1 MQASS
6 RNNRGNLEL
15 SRLTLASLAVWLA
28 VTCLVACNQTTP
40 TASGTATAAVTPA
53 ADAALPVAT
62 IPAATSSATTVE
74 VATVEER
81 EQLGPRTEPASAEV
95 ALTQSTV
102 VADAST
108 PAAVEKLVV
117 AAAVNAADSAS
128 RFVFSADAGGQILA
142 AKLSP
147 PSQFE
152 FRPVPYISEP
162 KPWRTLRF
170 DPLPRDTAL
179 LTRTLIPN
187 DPWPLT
193 PTALPGLSLKSLDLP
208 SLPHEIAPS
217 VPTPLVVSPQPLSYV
232 PSPNADQVPFL
243 AVSPAPPKE
252 KIDAASDPSR
262 ASVGVA
268 LFQPRFMAT
277 PFPTDFLK
285 LAIPEPFEQIRAV
298 QLNYTL
304 AEFDLTLFPAGRPS
318 QPHFPL
324 IELPAEP
331 KK

>member
-40 TASGTATAAVTPA
+40 AASETATAAVTPA
-53 ADAALPVAT
+53 TDAAVPF
-62 IPAATSSATTVE
+62 AATTATTVE
-74 VATVEER
+74 VATAEER
-81 EQLGPRTEPASAEV
+81 EQRGPRTEPASAEA
-95 ALTQSTV
+95 ALVQITV

-108 PAAVEKLVV
+108 PAVVETAIV
-117 AAAVNAADSAS
+117 AAAVNAADSAA
-128 RFVFSADAGGQILA
+128 RFVFSADAGGQLLA
-142 AKLSP
+142 SKLTP
-147 PSQFE
+147 PSQFD
-152 FRPVPYISEP
+152 FRPIPYVSEP
-162 KPWRTLRF
+162 KPWRTLRL
-170 DPLPRDTAL
+170 DPLPRDTAP
-179 LTRTLIPN
+179 LTRTSIPN
-187 DPWPLT
+187 EPWTFT
-193 PTALPGLSLKSLDLP
+193 PTALPGLSLRSLDLP

-243 AVSPAPPKE
+243 AVSAAPPKE
-252 KIDAASDPSR
+252 KIDVASDPSR
-262 ASVGVA
+262 VSVGVA
-268 LFQPRFMAT
+268 LFQPRIMAT

-285 LAIPEPFEQIRAV
+285 LTIPEPFEQVRAV
-298 QLNYTL
+298 QLNYKL
-304 AEFDLTLFPAGRPS
+304 AEFDMTLFPAGRPS
-318 QPHFPL
+318 QPHFPV